1 MKTVS
6 GIKAVIFDMD
16 GLMFDTEPIYHRSWY
31 EAAKEL
37 GYYLEK
43 GFFRK
48 TQGRNNTDA
57 ESILIQHTSPDFD
70 LKMFRKKWKE
80 KWFRIGTDEGINR
93 KEGLTDLLNLL
104 KSENVPMGLATSSN
118 REIMDFC
125 LNETGLRSF
134 FRTTVCG
141 QDVARGKPEPD
152 IYLEAAKRLN
162 TEPVDCIVLED
173 SSSGALAGINAH
185 MRVILI
191 PDQVEPGKEIKQQVS
206 YICSSL
212 FAAIDILKLNET
224 GTKNHL

>member
-1 MKTVS
+1 MKKVN
-6 GIKAVIFDMD
+6 GFKAVIFDMD

-37 GYYLEK
+37 GYHLEK

-48 TQGRNNTDA
+48 TQGRNNADT
-57 ESILIQHTSPDFD
+57 ESILIRHTSPDLD
-70 LKMFRKKWKE
+70 MKEFRKKWKE
-80 KWFRIGTDEGINR
+80 KWFSIGTDEGINR
-93 KEGLTDLLNLL
+93 KEGLTDLLNRL

-118 REIMDFC
+118 REIMDLC

-141 QDVARGKPEPD
+141 QDVAKGKPEPD

-162 TEPVDCIVLED
+162 IEPGACVVLED
-173 SSSGALAGINAH
+173 SSSGALAGVNAG
-185 MRVILI
+185 MIVIMI
-191 PDQVEPGKEIKQQVS
+191 PDQNEPNEEIRQQVFYS
-206 YICSSL
+206 GRSL
-212 FAAIDILKLNET
+212 LEAIDVLGLNEA